1 MTTQRTAVKQT
12 SRSSSRHSLVSR
24 GGGCGGGG
32 GGGGGGV
39 EEEEEEEGI
48 KQTRERGG
56 ATPSVLLCDWLTE
69 GKTQDTTYY

>member
-1 MTTQRTAVKQT
+1 MTTQRTAVKQS

-39 EEEEEEEGI
+39 EEEEEEGI

-69 GKTQDTTYY
+69 GKTQDTT

>member
-39 EEEEEEEGI
+39 EEEEEEGI

-69 GKTQDTTYY
+69 GKTQDTT

>member
-39 EEEEEEEGI
+39 EEEEEEGI

>member
-1 MTTQRTAVKQT
+1 MEE
-12 SRSSSRHSLVSR
+12 
-24 GGGCGGGG
+24 
-32 GGGGGGV
+32 

>member
-39 EEEEEEEGI
+39 EEEEEGI

-69 GKTQDTTYY
+69 GKTQDTTYH

>member
-39 EEEEEEEGI
+39 EEEEEGI

>member
-39 EEEEEEEGI
+39 EVEEEEGI

>member
-12 SRSSSRHSLVSR
+12 SRSSSKHSLVSR

-39 EEEEEEEGI
+39 EEKEEEGI

>member
-1 MTTQRTAVKQT
+1 MTRQRTAVKQT

-39 EEEEEEEGI
+39 EEEEEEGI

>member
-39 EEEEEEEGI
+39 EEKEEEGI

>member
-1 MTTQRTAVKQT
+1 MTTQRTAVKQS

-39 EEEEEEEGI
+39 EEEEEEGI

>member
-1 MTTQRTAVKQT
+1 MK
-12 SRSSSRHSLVSR
+12 
-24 GGGCGGGG
+24 
-32 GGGGGGV
+32 
-39 EEEEEEEGI
+39 EEEEEGI

>member
-1 MTTQRTAVKQT
+1 MTTQRTAVKQ
-12 SRSSSRHSLVSR
+12 SRRSSSRHSLVSR

-39 EEEEEEEGI
+39 EEEEEEGI

-69 GKTQDTTYY
+69 GKTQDTT